1 MGKPARKPYGWYK
14 HHAWAALAML
24 SLFFA
29 ITRFVSVHDTFA
41 IAIVLVLAAYAGT
54 AIIFTYLRNVDNTD
68 KGNDSPSPQGDAE
81 SRTDSALKTRE
92 KIEKKRQKAMEK
104 SLKKTKSS

>member
-1 MGKPARKPYGWYK
+1 MGKPTRKKYGWYK

-24 SLFFA
+24 SIFFA
-29 ITRFVSVHDTFA
+29 ITRFVSVHDTLA
-41 IAIVLVLAAYAGT
+41 TAVVLVLAAYAGT

-68 KGNDSPSPQGDAE
+68 DGNDAPSPQDEAE
-81 SRTDSALKTRE
+81 SSTGNALKTIE

-104 SLKKTKSS
+104 SVKKTKSS